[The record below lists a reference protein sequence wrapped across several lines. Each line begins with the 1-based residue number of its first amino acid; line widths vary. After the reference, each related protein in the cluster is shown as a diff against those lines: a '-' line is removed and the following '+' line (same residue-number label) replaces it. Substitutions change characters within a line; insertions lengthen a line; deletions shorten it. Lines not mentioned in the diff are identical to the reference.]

1 MDLKF
6 SSVAATPSNPNWN
19 NLISRKDE
27 LYKKENDVRSE
38 FERDYD
44 RIIYCN
50 AYRRLKHKTQV
61 FFLPKNDHI
70 CTRIEHVNNVDATS
84 YTIAKALGLNTTL
97 TRAISIS
104 HDIGHS
110 PFGHKGE
117 QILNRI
123 CMENDLEAFWH
134 ERNGLYFVDNIE
146 LLTNVN
152 NEEKNLNLTYAV
164 RDGIISHCGEIDEI
178 SLKPRTEFIDLE
190 KDYIKLNQYSPYT
203 WEGCV
208 VKISDK
214 ISYLGRDIEDAISMG
229 ILDSNLNELYDLLE
243 QPRSAN
249 LNNTN
254 IIGDLI
260 ADLCLNSSANE
271 GLKFSTATFEK
282 IKRLKQFN
290 YKYIYKHKCMNPS
303 ERYFSLVLNE
313 IFNTLNECYDGMN
326 TLEKLNS
333 IKPFYTKVIDT
344 FIKWIS
350 CYWNIETDRTHLKN
364 KILYDMNNIKDYQ
377 TAIITYIS
385 GMTDNFAIEIYNE
398 IIPSKKCII

>member
-1 MDLKF
+1 MDFKF

-19 NLISRKDE
+19 NLISRRDE

-84 YTIAKALGLNTTL
+84 YTIAKTLGLNTTL

-117 QILNRI
+117 QILNKV
-123 CMENDLEAFWH
+123 CMENGLESFWH
-134 ERNGLYFVDNIE
+134 ERNGLNFVDNIE

-190 KDYIKLNQYSPYT
+190 KDYIKLNQYYPYT

-260 ADLCLNSSANE
+260 ADLCTNSSVDE
-271 GLKFSTATFEK
+271 GLKFSSTTFEK

-290 YKYIYKHKCMNPS
+290 YKYIYRHKCMKPS

-313 IFNTLNECYDGMN
+313 IFNTLNECYDGIN
-326 TLEKLNS
+326 TLEKLN
-333 IKPFYTKVIDT
+333 IERPFYPKVIDT

-350 CYWNIETDRTHLKN
+350 CYWNIETDRSHLKN
-364 KILYDMNNIKDYQ
+364 KILYNMNDIKDYQ
-377 TAIITYIS
+377 KAIITYIS
-385 GMTDNFAIEIYNE
+385 GMTDSYAIETYND
-398 IIPSKKCII
+398 IVKY

>member
-117 QILNRI
+117 QILNKI
-123 CMENDLEAFWH
+123 CMENGLESFWH
-134 ERNGLYFVDNIE
+134 ERNGLNFVDNIE

-243 QPRSAN
+243 QSRSAN

-260 ADLCLNSSANE
+260 ADLCINSSLEE
-271 GLKFSTATFEK
+271 GLKFSETTFEK

-290 YKYIYKHKCMNPS
+290 YKYIYKHKCMKPS

-313 IFNTLNECYDGMN
+313 IFNTLNDCYDGMN

-385 GMTDNFAIEIYNE
+385 GMTDSYAIETYND
-398 IIPSKKCII
+398 IVKY

>member
-6 SSVAATPSNPNWN
+6 SSVAATPSNPTWN

-134 ERNGLYFVDNIE
+134 ERNGLNFVDNIE

-313 IFNTLNECYDGMN
+313 IFNTLKECYDGMN

-385 GMTDNFAIEIYNE
+385 GMTDSYAIETYND
-398 IIPSKKCII
+398 IVKY

>member
-6 SSVAATPSNPNWN
+6 ISVSATPSNPKWN
-19 NLISRKDE
+19 NLISREDD
-27 LYKKENDVRSE
+27 LYKKVNDVRSE

-50 AYRRLKHKTQV
+50 AFRRLKHKTQV

-84 YTIAKALGLNTTL
+84 YTIAKALGLNTNL
-97 TRAISIS
+97 TRAISVS

-117 QILNRI
+117 SVLNNI
-123 CMENDLEAFWH
+123 CLENDLEPFWH
-134 ERNGLYFVDNIE
+134 ERNGLNFVDNIE
-146 LLTNVN
+146 LLTNTN

-164 RDGIISHCGEIDEI
+164 RDGIISHCGEIDENSI
-178 SLKPRTEFIDLE
+178 KPRTEFINLE
-190 KDYIKLNQYSPYT
+190 KDYKKSNQYLPYT

-229 ILDSNLNELYDLLE
+229 ILDKNLNELCDLLE
-243 QPRSAN
+243 LPNNSN
-249 LNNTN
+249 LNNTS

-260 ADLCLNSSANE
+260 YDLCNNSSVEN
-271 GLKFSTATFEK
+271 GLRFSDKMYEK
-282 IKRLKQFN
+282 IKLLKEFN
-290 YKYIYKHKCMNPS
+290 YKYIYLHKCMKPS
-303 ERYFSLVLNE
+303 ERYFKLVLTE
-313 IFNTLNECYDGMN
+313 IFTTLSNCYDGMN
-326 TLEKLNS
+326 TSARLNELKS
-333 IKPFYTKVIDT
+333 FYPKAICS

-350 CYWNIETDRTHLKN
+350 CYWNIPTNRTNLKN
-364 KILYDMNNIKDYQ
+364 KIIYDMNNRKDYLR
-377 TAIITYIS
+377 AIITYIS
-385 GMTDNFAIEIYNE
+385 GMTDSYAIETYND
-398 IIPSKKCII
+398 IVKY

>member
-19 NLISRKDE
+19 NLISRRDE

-117 QILNRI
+117 QILNKI
-123 CMENDLEAFWH
+123 CIENGLESFWH
-134 ERNGLYFVDNIE
+134 ERNGLNFVDNIE

-260 ADLCLNSSANE
+260 ADLCTNSSVDE
-271 GLKFSTATFEK
+271 GLKFSSATFEK

-290 YKYIYKHKCMNPS
+290 YKYIYRHKCMKPS

-313 IFNTLNECYDGMN
+313 IFNTLNECYDGIN
-326 TLEKLNS
+326 TLEKLN
-333 IKPFYTKVIDT
+333 IERPFYPKVIDT

-350 CYWNIETDRTHLKN
+350 CYWNIETDRSHLKN
-364 KILYDMNNIKDYQ
+364 KILYNMNDIKDYQ
-377 TAIITYIS
+377 KAIITYIS
-385 GMTDNFAIEIYNE
+385 GMTDSYAIETYND
-398 IIPSKKCII
+398 IVKY

>member
-1 MDLKF
+1 MNLKF

-117 QILNRI
+117 QILNKI
-123 CMENDLEAFWH
+123 CMENGLESFWH
-134 ERNGLYFVDNIE
+134 ERNGLNFVDNIE

-260 ADLCLNSSANE
+260 ADLCINSSLEE
-271 GLKFSTATFEK
+271 GLKFSETTFEK

-290 YKYIYKHKCMNPS
+290 YKYIYKHKCMKPS

-385 GMTDNFAIEIYNE
+385 GMTDSYAIETYND
-398 IIPSKKCII
+398 IVKY

>member
-1 MDLKF
+1 MNLKF

-134 ERNGLYFVDNIE
+134 ERNGLNFVDNIE

-164 RDGIISHCGEIDEI
+164 RDAIISHCGEIDEI

-313 IFNTLNECYDGMN
+313 IFNTLNKCYDGMN

-385 GMTDNFAIEIYNE
+385 GMTDSYAIETYND
-398 IIPSKKCII
+398 IVKY

>member
-1 MDLKF
+1 M
-6 SSVAATPSNPNWN
+6 
-19 NLISRKDE
+19 
-27 LYKKENDVRSE
+27 YKKENDVRSE

-50 AYRRLKHKTQV
+50 AYRRLKHITQV

-134 ERNGLYFVDNIE
+134 ERNGLNFVDNIE

-385 GMTDNFAIEIYNE
+385 GMTDSYAIETYND
-398 IIPSKKCII
+398 IVKY

>member
-134 ERNGLYFVDNIE
+134 ERNGLNFVDNIE

-260 ADLCLNSSANE
+260 DDLCLNSSANE

-385 GMTDNFAIEIYNE
+385 GMTDSYAIETYND
-398 IIPSKKCII
+398 IVKY

>member
-1 MDLKF
+1 MNLKF

-117 QILNRI
+117 QILNKI
-123 CMENDLEAFWH
+123 CMENGLEAFWH
-134 ERNGLYFVDNIE
+134 ERNGLNFVDNIE

-190 KDYIKLNQYSPYT
+190 KDYINLNQYSPYT

-260 ADLCLNSSANE
+260 ADLCINSSLEE
-271 GLKFSTATFEK
+271 GLKFSETTFEK

-290 YKYIYKHKCMNPS
+290 YKYIYKHKCMKPS

-313 IFNTLNECYDGMN
+313 IFNTLNECYDVMN

-385 GMTDNFAIEIYNE
+385 GMTDSYAIETYND
-398 IIPSKKCII
+398 IVKY

>member
-1 MDLKF
+1 MDFKF

-19 NLISRKDE
+19 NLISRRDE

-84 YTIAKALGLNTTL
+84 YTIAKTLGLNTTL

-117 QILNRI
+117 QILNKV
-123 CMENDLEAFWH
+123 CMENGLESFWH
-134 ERNGLYFVDNIE
+134 ERNGLNFVDNIE

-229 ILDSNLNELYDLLE
+229 ILDSNLNELYELLE

-260 ADLCLNSSANE
+260 ADLCTNSSVDE
-271 GLKFSTATFEK
+271 GLKFSSTTFEK

-290 YKYIYKHKCMNPS
+290 YKYIYRHKCMKPS

-313 IFNTLNECYDGMN
+313 IFNTLNECYDGIN
-326 TLEKLNS
+326 TLEKLN
-333 IKPFYTKVIDT
+333 IERPFYPKVIDT

-350 CYWNIETDRTHLKN
+350 CYWNIETDRSHLKN
-364 KILYDMNNIKDYQ
+364 KILYNMNDIKDYQ
-377 TAIITYIS
+377 KAIITYIS
-385 GMTDNFAIEIYNE
+385 GMTDSYAIETYND
-398 IIPSKKCII
+398 IVKY

>member
-134 ERNGLYFVDNIE
+134 ERNGLNFVDNIE

-344 FIKWIS
+344 FIKWVS

-385 GMTDNFAIEIYNE
+385 GMTDSYAIETYND
-398 IIPSKKCII
+398 IVKY

>member
-19 NLISRKDE
+19 NLISRRDE

-117 QILNRI
+117 QILNKI
-123 CMENDLEAFWH
+123 CMENGLESFWH
-134 ERNGLYFVDNIE
+134 ERNGLNFVDNIE

-260 ADLCLNSSANE
+260 ADLCTNSSVDE
-271 GLKFSTATFEK
+271 GLKFSSATFEK

-290 YKYIYKHKCMNPS
+290 YKYIYRHKCMKPS

-313 IFNTLNECYDGMN
+313 IFNTLNECYDGIN
-326 TLEKLNS
+326 TLEKLN
-333 IKPFYTKVIDT
+333 IERPFYPKVIDT

-350 CYWNIETDRTHLKN
+350 CYWNIETDRSHLKN
-364 KILYDMNNIKDYQ
+364 KILYNMNDIKDYQ
-377 TAIITYIS
+377 KAIITYIS
-385 GMTDNFAIEIYNE
+385 GMTDSYAIETYND
-398 IIPSKKCII
+398 IVKY

>member
-1 MDLKF
+1 MNLKF

-117 QILNRI
+117 QILNKI
-123 CMENDLEAFWH
+123 CMENGLESFWH
-134 ERNGLYFVDNIE
+134 ERNGLNFVDNIE

-190 KDYIKLNQYSPYT
+190 KDYINLNQYSPYT

-243 QPRSAN
+243 QSRSAN

-260 ADLCLNSSANE
+260 ADLCINSSLEE
-271 GLKFSTATFEK
+271 GLKFSETTFEK

-290 YKYIYKHKCMNPS
+290 YKYIYKHKCMKPS

-385 GMTDNFAIEIYNE
+385 GMTDSYAIETYND
-398 IIPSKKCII
+398 IVKY

>member
-6 SSVAATPSNPNWN
+6 SSVAATPSNPTWN

-27 LYKKENDVRSE
+27 LYKKVNDVRSE

-134 ERNGLYFVDNIE
+134 ERNGLNFVDNIE

-385 GMTDNFAIEIYNE
+385 GMTDSYAIETYND
-398 IIPSKKCII
+398 IVKY

>member
-134 ERNGLYFVDNIE
+134 ERNGLNFVDNIE

-243 QPRSAN
+243 PRSAN

-385 GMTDNFAIEIYNE
+385 GMTDSYAIETYNDVV
-398 IIPSKKCII
+398 KY

>member
-1 MDLKF
+1 
-6 SSVAATPSNPNWN
+6 
-19 NLISRKDE
+19 
-27 LYKKENDVRSE
+27 
-38 FERDYD
+38 
-44 RIIYCN
+44 
-50 AYRRLKHKTQV
+50 
-61 FFLPKNDHI
+61 
-70 CTRIEHVNNVDATS
+70 
-84 YTIAKALGLNTTL
+84 
-97 TRAISIS
+97 
-104 HDIGHS
+104 
-110 PFGHKGE
+110 
-117 QILNRI
+117 
-123 CMENDLEAFWH
+123 MENGLESFWH
-134 ERNGLYFVDNIE
+134 ERNGLNFVDNIE

-249 LNNTN
+249 LNNIN

-260 ADLCLNSSANE
+260 ADLCTNSSVDE
-271 GLKFSTATFEK
+271 GLKFSSTTFEK

-290 YKYIYKHKCMNPS
+290 YKYIYRHKCMKPS

-313 IFNTLNECYDGMN
+313 IFNTLNECYDGIN
-326 TLEKLNS
+326 TLEKLN
-333 IKPFYTKVIDT
+333 IERPFYPKVIDT

-350 CYWNIETDRTHLKN
+350 CYWNIETDRSHLKN
-364 KILYDMNNIKDYQ
+364 KILYNMNDIKDYQ
-377 TAIITYIS
+377 KAIITYIS
-385 GMTDNFAIEIYNE
+385 GMTDSYAIETYND
-398 IIPSKKCII
+398 IVKY

>member
-6 SSVAATPSNPNWN
+6 SSVAATPSNPDWN
-19 NLISRKDE
+19 NLILRKDE

-84 YTIAKALGLNTTL
+84 YTIANALGLNTTL

-117 QILNRI
+117 QILNEI
-123 CMENDLEAFWH
+123 CIENGLESFWH
-134 ERNGLYFVDNIE
+134 ERNGLNFVDNIE
-146 LLTNVN
+146 LLTNIN

-203 WEGCV
+203 WEACV

-260 ADLCLNSSANE
+260 ADLCINSSLEE
-271 GLKFSTATFEK
+271 GLKFSETTFEK

-290 YKYIYKHKCMNPS
+290 YKYIYKHKCMKPS

-333 IKPFYTKVIDT
+333 EKPFYTKVIDT

-377 TAIITYIS
+377 IAIITYIS
-385 GMTDNFAIEIYNE
+385 GMTDSYAIETYND
-398 IIPSKKCII
+398 IVKY

>member
-1 MDLKF
+1 MNLKF

-117 QILNRI
+117 QILNKI
-123 CMENDLEAFWH
+123 CMENGLESFWH
-134 ERNGLYFVDNIE
+134 ERNGLNFVDNIE

-190 KDYIKLNQYSPYT
+190 KDYINLNQYSPYT

-243 QPRSAN
+243 QSRSAN

-260 ADLCLNSSANE
+260 ADLCINSSLEE
-271 GLKFSTATFEK
+271 GLKFSETTFEK

-290 YKYIYKHKCMNPS
+290 YKYIYKHKCMKPS

-313 IFNTLNECYDGMN
+313 IFNTLNDCYDGMN

-385 GMTDNFAIEIYNE
+385 GMTDSYAIETYND
-398 IIPSKKCII
+398 IVKY

>member
-1 MDLKF
+1 MNLKF

-117 QILNRI
+117 QILNKI
-123 CMENDLEAFWH
+123 CMENGLESFWH
-134 ERNGLYFVDNIE
+134 ERNGLNFVDNIE

-260 ADLCLNSSANE
+260 ADLCINSSLEE
-271 GLKFSTATFEK
+271 GLKFSETTFEK

-290 YKYIYKHKCMNPS
+290 YKYIYKHKCMKPS

-313 IFNTLNECYDGMN
+313 IFNTLNECYDGMT

-385 GMTDNFAIEIYNE
+385 GMTDSYAIETYND
-398 IIPSKKCII
+398 IVKY

>member
-1 MDLKF
+1 MNLKF

-134 ERNGLYFVDNIE
+134 ERNGLNFVDNIE

-364 KILYDMNNIKDYQ
+364 KILYEMNNIKDYQ

-385 GMTDNFAIEIYNE
+385 GMTDSYAIETYND
-398 IIPSKKCII
+398 IVKY

>member
-6 SSVAATPSNPNWN
+6 SSVAATPSNPTWN

-50 AYRRLKHKTQV
+50 AYRRLKHKAQV

-134 ERNGLYFVDNIE
+134 ERNGLNFVDNIE

-385 GMTDNFAIEIYNE
+385 GMTDSYAIETYND
-398 IIPSKKCII
+398 IVKY

>member
-70 CTRIEHVNNVDATS
+70 GTRIEHVNNVDSTS

-117 QILNRI
+117 QILNKI
-123 CMENDLEAFWH
+123 CMENGLESFWH
-134 ERNGLYFVDNIE
+134 ERNGLNFVDNIE

-260 ADLCLNSSANE
+260 ADLCINSSLEE
-271 GLKFSTATFEK
+271 GLKFSETTFEK

-290 YKYIYKHKCMNPS
+290 YKYIYKHKCMKPS

-333 IKPFYTKVIDT
+333 EKPFYTKVIDT

-385 GMTDNFAIEIYNE
+385 GMTDSYAIETYND
-398 IIPSKKCII
+398 IVKY

>member
-134 ERNGLYFVDNIE
+134 ERNCLNFVDNIE

-385 GMTDNFAIEIYNE
+385 GMTDSYAIETYNDVV
-398 IIPSKKCII
+398 KY

>member
-1 MDLKF
+1 MNLKF

-134 ERNGLYFVDNIE
+134 ERNGLNFVDNIE

-260 ADLCLNSSANE
+260 ADLCINSSLEE
-271 GLKFSTATFEK
+271 GLKFSETTFEK

-290 YKYIYKHKCMNPS
+290 YKYIYKHKCMKPS

-385 GMTDNFAIEIYNE
+385 GMTDSYAIETYND
-398 IIPSKKCII
+398 IVKY

>member
-134 ERNGLYFVDNIE
+134 ERNGLNFVDNIE

-344 FIKWIS
+344 FIKWIF

-385 GMTDNFAIEIYNE
+385 GMTDSYAIETYNDVV
-398 IIPSKKCII
+398 KY

>member
-27 LYKKENDVRSE
+27 LYKKTNDVRSE

-44 RIIYCN
+44 RILYCN

-117 QILNRI
+117 QILNQI
-123 CMENDLEAFWH
+123 CLEHNLEPFWH
-134 ERNGLYFVDNIE
+134 ERNGLNFVDNIE

-229 ILDSNLNELYDLLE
+229 ILDSNLNELYDLIE

-260 ADLCLNSSANE
+260 ADLCANSSVDE
-271 GLKFSTATFEK
+271 GLKFSDSTFEK
-282 IKRLKQFN
+282 IKRLKAFN
-290 YKYIYKHKCMNPS
+290 YKNIYKHKCMKPS

-333 IKPFYTKVIDT
+333 EKPFYTKVIGT
-344 FIKWIS
+344 FIKWIF

-385 GMTDNFAIEIYNE
+385 GMTDSYAIETYND
-398 IIPSKKCII
+398 IVKY

>member
-19 NLISRKDE
+19 NLISRRDE

-117 QILNRI
+117 QILNKI
-123 CMENDLEAFWH
+123 CMENGLESFWH
-134 ERNGLYFVDNIE
+134 ERNGLNFVDNIE

-190 KDYIKLNQYSPYT
+190 KDYFKLNQYSPYT

-260 ADLCLNSSANE
+260 ADLCINSSLEE
-271 GLKFSTATFEK
+271 GLKFSETTFEK

-290 YKYIYKHKCMNPS
+290 YKYIYKHKCMKPS

-313 IFNTLNECYDGMN
+313 IFNTLNECYDGIN
-326 TLEKLNS
+326 TLEKLN
-333 IKPFYTKVIDT
+333 IERPFYPKVIDT

-350 CYWNIETDRTHLKN
+350 CYWNIETDRSHLKN
-364 KILYDMNNIKDYQ
+364 KILYNMNDIKDYQ
-377 TAIITYIS
+377 KAIITYIS
-385 GMTDNFAIEIYNE
+385 GMTDSYAIETYND
-398 IIPSKKCII
+398 IVKY

>member
-6 SSVAATPSNPNWN
+6 SSVAATPSNPTWN

-134 ERNGLYFVDNIE
+134 ERNGLNFVDNIE

-385 GMTDNFAIEIYNE
+385 GMTDSYAIETYND
-398 IIPSKKCII
+398 IVKY

>member
-6 SSVAATPSNPNWN
+6 SSVAATPSNPTWN

-134 ERNGLYFVDNIE
+134 ERNGLNFVDNIE

-290 YKYIYKHKCMNPS
+290 YKYIYKHKCTNPS

-385 GMTDNFAIEIYNE
+385 GMTDSYAIETYND
-398 IIPSKKCII
+398 IVKY

>member
-134 ERNGLYFVDNIE
+134 ERNGLNFVDNIE

-260 ADLCLNSSANE
+260 ADLCLNSSVDE

-290 YKYIYKHKCMNPS
+290 YKYIYKHKCMKPS

-313 IFNTLNECYDGMN
+313 IFNTLNECYDGMT
-326 TLEKLNS
+326 TLEKLSS

-385 GMTDNFAIEIYNE
+385 GMTDSYAIETYND
-398 IIPSKKCII
+398 IVKY

>member
-1 MDLKF
+1 MNLKF
-6 SSVAATPSNPNWN
+6 SSVAAIPSNPNWN

-117 QILNRI
+117 QILNKI
-123 CMENDLEAFWH
+123 CMENGLESFWH
-134 ERNGLYFVDNIE
+134 ERNGLNFVDNIE

-385 GMTDNFAIEIYNE
+385 GMTDSYAIETYND
-398 IIPSKKCII
+398 IVKY

>member
-1 MDLKF
+1 MNLKF

-134 ERNGLYFVDNIE
+134 ERNGLNFVDNIE

-260 ADLCLNSSANE
+260 ADLCINSSLEE
-271 GLKFSTATFEK
+271 GLKFSETTFEK

-385 GMTDNFAIEIYNE
+385 GMTDSYAIETYND
-398 IIPSKKCII
+398 IVKY

>member
-134 ERNGLYFVDNIE
+134 ERNGLNFVDNIE

-164 RDGIISHCGEIDEI
+164 RDGVISHCGEIDEI

-385 GMTDNFAIEIYNE
+385 GMTDSYAIETYNDVV
-398 IIPSKKCII
+398 KY

>member
-123 CMENDLEAFWH
+123 CMENDLEDFWH
-134 ERNGLYFVDNIE
+134 ERNGLNFVDNIE

-385 GMTDNFAIEIYNE
+385 GMTDSYAIETYND
-398 IIPSKKCII
+398 IVKY

>member
-1 MDLKF
+1 MNLKF

-117 QILNRI
+117 QILNKI
-123 CMENDLEAFWH
+123 CMENGLESFWH
-134 ERNGLYFVDNIE
+134 ERNGLNFVDNIE

-385 GMTDNFAIEIYNE
+385 GMTDSYAIETYNDVV
-398 IIPSKKCII
+398 KY

>member
-6 SSVAATPSNPNWN
+6 STVAATPSNPNWN

-61 FFLPKNDHI
+61 FFLPRNDHI

-84 YTIAKALGLNTTL
+84 YTIAKALGLNTSL

-117 QILNRI
+117 QILNKI
-123 CMENDLEAFWH
+123 CMENGLESFWH
-134 ERNGLYFVDNIE
+134 ERNGLNFVDNIE

-214 ISYLGRDIEDAISMG
+214 ISYLGRDIEDDISMG

-260 ADLCLNSSANE
+260 ADLCINSSLEE
-271 GLKFSTATFEK
+271 GLKFSETTFEK
-282 IKRLKQFN
+282 IKKLKQFN
-290 YKYIYKHKCMNPS
+290 YKYIYKHKCMKPS

-385 GMTDNFAIEIYNE
+385 GMTDSYAIETYND
-398 IIPSKKCII
+398 IVKY

>member
-1 MDLKF
+1 MNLKF

-123 CMENDLEAFWH
+123 CMENDLEDFWH
-134 ERNGLYFVDNIE
+134 ERNGLNFVDNIE
-146 LLTNVN
+146 FLTNVN

-214 ISYLGRDIEDAISMG
+214 ISYLGRDIEDAIFMG

-243 QPRSAN
+243 QSRSAN

-385 GMTDNFAIEIYNE
+385 GMTDSYAIETYND
-398 IIPSKKCII
+398 IVKY

>member
-134 ERNGLYFVDNIE
+134 ERNGLNFVDNIE

-190 KDYIKLNQYSPYT
+190 KDYIKLNQYSPCT

-385 GMTDNFAIEIYNE
+385 GMTDSYAIETYNDVV
-398 IIPSKKCII
+398 KY

>member
-117 QILNRI
+117 QILNKI
-123 CMENDLEAFWH
+123 CMENGLESFWH
-134 ERNGLYFVDNIE
+134 ERNGLNFVDNIE

-385 GMTDNFAIEIYNE
+385 GMTDSYAIETYNDVV
-398 IIPSKKCII
+398 KY